1 MHVGQGRWY
10 LPTMDFNLLLR
21 NREVLRVL
29 VGVPDGHQHLRAR
42 VETAAGDVI
51 TLQEATLAAL
61 ARAYLQITT
70 HPTLQAV
77 ELRAEAVATRKDGF
91 AEFQLLDTTTPEA
104 EVRKELASR
113 PAAPPLSDSGAGL
126 APVSAPSLSGDAPQT
141 AIGED
146 LWTDHGSGLTDETD
160 DLELDEAEDEPVFGD
175 VPTHH
180 SRPPESSDA

>member
-1 MHVGQGRWY
+1 
-10 LPTMDFNLLLR
+10 MDFNLLLR

-42 VETAAGDVI
+42 IETAAGDVI

-77 ELRAEAVATRKDGF
+77 ELRAEAVTSRKDGF
-91 AEFQLLDTTTPEA
+91 AEYQLLDTETPES
-104 EVRKELASR
+104 EVRTELASR

-126 APVSAPSLSGDAPQT
+126 APVSGSNPAVAPANTEHGAPQP
-141 AIGED
+141 
-146 LWTDHGSGLTDETD
+146 DED
-160 DLELDEAEDEPVFGD
+160 DLELDDPDEEHVFGD

-180 SRPPESSDA
+180 SRPPGDSIDE

>member
-1 MHVGQGRWY
+1 
-10 LPTMDFNLLLR
+10 MDFNLLLR

-42 VETAAGDVI
+42 IETAAGDVI
-51 TLQEATLAAL
+51 TLQEATVAAL

-77 ELRAEAVATRKDGF
+77 ELRAEAVDARKDGF
-91 AEFQLLDTTTPEA
+91 AEFQLMDTTTPEG

-126 APVSAPSLSGDAPQT
+126 ASVGVPRTTGAAPQT
-141 AIGED
+141 STGGD
-146 LWTDHGSGLTDETD
+146 LWTEHGSGQADETD
-160 DLELDEAEDEPVFGD
+160 DLELDEADEEPIFGD

-180 SRPPESSDA
+180 SRPPDSTDA

>member
-1 MHVGQGRWY
+1 
-10 LPTMDFNLLLR
+10 MDFNLLLR

-77 ELRAEAVATRKDGF
+77 ELRAEAVASRKDGF
-91 AEFQLLDTTTPEA
+91 AEFQLLDTTTPEE

-126 APVSAPSLSGDAPQT
+126 APVGAPGLPGASPQT
-141 AIGED
+141 STGGD
-146 LWTDHGSGLTDETD
+146 LWTEHGSEPTDEAD
-160 DLELDEAEDEPVFGD
+160 DIELEEAEGDAIFGD

-180 SRPPESSDA
+180 SRPAAESSDD